1 LFAAALMDVTPA
13 VDLQE
18 KYMEYNTTLFCPQ
31 SDVRKS
37 FQLHFPSRTV
47 DLTANSEGEALLL
60 VRGFSELRDRM
71 QQNLSLFPENKK
83 H

>member
-1 LFAAALMDVTPA
+1 MNVTPA
-13 VDLQE
+13 VDLLD
-18 KYMEYNTTLFCPQ
+18 KYLEYDTTLFCPQ

-71 QQNLSLFPENKK
+71 QQGVGLSTSTSGSKK
-83 H
+83 I